1 MPTIISKQETDS
13 IGMLVYHLSHHHLAI
28 IPCDTIYGIVGSVP
42 VTEKALRMV
51 KGREETK
58 PFIQLVTA
66 EMVKKISSEPLDPLV
81 FSYWPGPLTVIVNNW
96 EGSTTAI
103 RVPAD
108 PFLQTVLES
117 LDKPIFSTSVNVSG
131 EKAFVQFDEMV
142 ARFGDVIPLFVKGHD
157 NQGTVPSTIIDVT
170 KRPYTLVRQG
180 AVDVTNLLNPVW

>member
-1 MPTIISKQETDS
+1 MSIIMLKQETDS
-13 IGMLVYHLSHHHLAI
+13 IGLLVEHLSHHRLAI

-42 VTEKALRMV
+42 DTEKALRMV

-58 PFIQLVTA
+58 PFIQLVTMD
-66 EMVKKISSEPLDPLV
+66 MVKMITKEPLDPLV

-117 LDKPIFSTSVNVSG
+117 LGTPIYSTSVNISG
-131 EKAFVQFDEMV
+131 EKAFVQFEEMV
-142 ARFGDVIPLFVKGHD
+142 ARFGDVIPLFVKGD
-157 NQGTVPSTIIDVT
+157 DDQGTIPSTIIDVT
-170 KRPYTLVRQG
+170 KRPYTLLRQG
-180 AVDVTNLLNPVW
+180 AVDVSDLLHTV